1 MERAIPAGMV
11 AAGRRDDF
19 AYRGRGP
26 RRPRGA
32 APRRSG
38 KMPALRTARRLPVCH
53 RGPRARR
60 GSVVVGLTPRQLE
73 AVAVE
78 ETPRDTCVVAGPG
91 SGKTTVLVAHFERL
105 VESGVDPLRILAI
118 TFTDKAA
125 NNMRDKLAHK
135 FQERAEIRGKL
146 ERAYVS
152 TVHGF
157 CARLLKENAVFA
169 GLDPEFFV
177 MDERESL
184 REQRR
189 AIDEVL
195 DGMFAD
201 QPDRMRALMRGL
213 AATDAGAEVLDAYDA
228 IRAAGVK
235 VGDLPHFA
243 APPAVDIAA
252 AIEEVRNLRPRDWKF
267 DQLAYLHEAQ
277 DWVERIAAALPDGPE
292 AILKAMRSFT
302 CELRKLKRGNRA
314 YARLPRVRPAQVAQ
328 GRLASRTG
336 ILDCSW
342 VLCSRARHDYR
353 VIRALRWLVPR
364 AQAAI
369 RRARLRRP
377 GRMRRVVA
385 GGTSGSPAPP
395 AKPIRPGADGRVSGY
410 QWPTGQA
417 AGIAAAAGPLLRG
430 RRHQPVDLRFPPRR
444 TARVPRIS
452 RYPCAGWQAPGGT
465 G

>member
-177 MDERESL
+177 MDEREARLLKENAVFAGLDPEFFVMDERESL

-201 QPDRMRALMRGL
+201 QPDRMRALMRG
-213 AATDAGAEVLDAYDA
+213 
-228 IRAAGVK
+228 
-235 VGDLPHFA
+235 
-243 APPAVDIAA
+243 
-252 AIEEVRNLRPRDWKF
+252 
-267 DQLAYLHEAQ
+267 
-277 DWVERIAAALPDGPE
+277 
-292 AILKAMRSFT
+292 
-302 CELRKLKRGNRA
+302 
-314 YARLPRVRPAQVAQ
+314 
-328 GRLASRTG
+328 
-336 ILDCSW
+336 
-342 VLCSRARHDYR
+342 
-353 VIRALRWLVPR
+353 
-364 AQAAI
+364 
-369 RRARLRRP
+369 
-377 GRMRRVVA
+377 
-385 GGTSGSPAPP
+385 
-395 AKPIRPGADGRVSGY
+395 
-410 QWPTGQA
+410 
-417 AGIAAAAGPLLRG
+417 
-430 RRHQPVDLRFPPRR
+430 
-444 TARVPRIS
+444 
-452 RYPCAGWQAPGGT
+452 
-465 G
+465 